1 MLGMSFG
8 EYYGSMAYLEPAAV
22 LLVEY
27 DLEIC
32 EGDFDGD
39 GAVDV
44 DDVLSVINAY
54 GTFNNTY
61 DLDGNS
67 YINVQDILILLG
79 VYGDCE

>member
-1 MLGMSFG
+1 M
-8 EYYGSMAYLEPAAV
+8 E
-22 LLVEY
+22 LLRLLWWRHH
-27 DLEIC
+27 LEIC

>member
-1 MLGMSFG
+1 MSMSYG
-8 EYYGSMAYLEPAAV
+8 EYYGSMAYLESTAM

-27 DLEIC
+27 EFEIC

-44 DDVLSVINAY
+44 DDLLSVINAY
-54 GTFNNTY
+54 GTFNSTC

-67 YINVQDILILLG
+67 YIDIDDILILIG
-79 VYGDCE
+79 MYGDCE